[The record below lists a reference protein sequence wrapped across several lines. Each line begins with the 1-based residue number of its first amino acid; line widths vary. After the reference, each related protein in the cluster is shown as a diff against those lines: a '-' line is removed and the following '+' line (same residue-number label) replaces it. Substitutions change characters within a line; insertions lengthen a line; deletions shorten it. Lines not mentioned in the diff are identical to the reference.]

1 MDVRI
6 EEVGYN
12 PEKGN
17 MTIIGTSTAGSGR
30 LILRKKRNHRD
41 FEFPLEV
48 ELGEVLKGGKFQ
60 IDINLKSILEKQGLN
75 DDAVWLIHMISGE
88 NEYVV
93 KVKAN
98 IEERFEYFYSKNSI
112 FKLIPYIAKDGVLA
126 FYIRGLELAPFVKKM
141 EYLDGKLSL
150 NILLTGKDNKY
161 LKEEKIKLI
170 FKRRNQVDMAFHG
183 TSISTKYIPVIKDSM
198 DITMDIAGDIP
209 YINQDKETC
218 WDVFVNICNKD
229 ENEYYNLPLEI
240 NSVVKKQAFRYK
252 QLKANNLFYIKP
264 YVTGDNRLAIYQ
276 SNMLHK
282 VRVIDIIEDNES
294 IKIDV
299 GLEIFNDQKIDE
311 LNLVIKRREKNG
323 NGYEYYEE
331 FVYDLE
337 ESGYIYIAR
346 INKKSLSHK
355 HILRDKEVWD
365 FFIRLKSDNNESDLQ
380 MDISKQYKGNFSYF
394 DICCTD
400 KNMQGKLFING
411 SSQLSLYIIDE
422 KNRCAIKVAVLGTC
436 FSRNAFNSS
445 KYFNPDYKKIY
456 ECVYTQFHS
465 SLISLV
471 SKPVSLDLKELENIK
486 ESDRKFVE
494 VDFDKS
500 FFNKLKE
507 SEAEYLILDLYSDAS
522 KSILKIDS
530 DRYISCSYILED
542 SKYITKLENSKII
555 DHTNN
560 DEYFEI
566 WKDAVGDF
574 IRKLKNI
581 LPEDKIILNKGRFTP
596 TYFDEHREVK
606 SFSDPQL
613 IYRNNYF
620 WEKLDNYIMHLLP
633 KAKVIDLTNTSYIGD
648 ATYPFGKSFSH
659 YESGYYKEFLNR
671 LNSLVISDRLSKW

>member
-1 MDVRI
+1 MDVII
-6 EEVGYN
+6 EELGYN

-17 MTIIGTSTAGSGR
+17 MTIIGTSTVGNGR

-48 ELGEVLKGGKFQ
+48 ELGEVLKGKRFQ
-60 IDINLKSILEKQGLN
+60 IDINLKSILEKQTLN
-75 DDAVWLIHMISGE
+75 NEAVWLIHMISEG
-88 NEYVV
+88 NEYLV
-93 KVKAN
+93 KVKSN
-98 IEERFEYFYSKNSI
+98 IEERFDYFYSKNSI

-126 FYIRGLELAPFVKKM
+126 FYLRGLELVPLVKKM
-141 EYLDGKLSL
+141 EYSDSKVVL
-150 NILLTGKDNKY
+150 NILLTGKDTKY
-161 LKEEKIKLI
+161 LKKEKIKLI
-170 FKRRNQVDMAFHG
+170 LKRRNQVDMAFHG
-183 TSISTKYIPVIKDSM
+183 TSISTKCVPIIKDSV
-198 DITMDIAGDIP
+198 DIAMDIAEDIP
-209 YINQDKETC
+209 YVNQDKETC
-218 WDVFVNICNKD
+218 WDVFVNICN
-229 ENEYYNLPLEI
+229 EGETEYYNLPLET
-240 NSVVKKQAFRYK
+240 NSVLKKQAFRYK
-252 QLKANNLFYIKP
+252 QFKANKLFYIKP

-282 VRVIDIIEDNES
+282 VRAIDIIEDDES

-299 GLEIFNDQKIDE
+299 GLEIFNNQKIDE
-311 LNLVIKRREKNG
+311 LNLVIKRREKTG

-331 FVYDLE
+331 FVYGLE
-337 ESGYIYIAR
+337 ESGPLYVAR
-346 INKKSLSHK
+346 INKNSLSHK

-365 FFIRLKSDNNESDLQ
+365 FFIRLKLDNNESDLQ
-380 MDISKQYKGNFSYF
+380 LDISKQYKGDFSYF
-394 DICCTD
+394 DICCTE
-400 KNMQGKLFING
+400 KNMKGKLFING
-411 SSQLSLYIIDE
+411 SSQLSLYTIDG
-422 KNRCAIKVAVLGTC
+422 KNRCAVKVAVLGTC

-445 KYFNPDYKKIY
+445 QYFNPDYKKIY
-456 ECVYTQFHS
+456 DCVYTQFHS

-471 SKPVSLDLKELENIK
+471 SDPVLLDPKELDDIK

-500 FFNKLKE
+500 FFEKLKE

-542 SKYITKLENSKII
+542 SKYITKLENSQII
-555 DHTNN
+555 DHANN

-566 WKDAVGDF
+566 WKEAVGDF
-574 IRKLKNI
+574 IQKLKNI
-581 LPEDKIILNKGRFTP
+581 LPEDKIILNKGRFTS

-613 IYRNNYF
+613 ILRNNYF
-620 WEKLDNYIMHLLP
+620 WDKLDNYIMHLIP
-633 KAKVIDLTNTSYIGD
+633 KAKVIDLTNTTYIGD

-671 LNSLVISDRLSKW
+671 LNRLVISDRLSK